1 MDTEQNTTMDGQ
13 NTAIFFFFFA
23 LTLHNYLSSTARI
36 TTSMVKR
43 IWEKCKYHEERIIY
57 SARMSECAM
66 YAQESTTPHWHLG
79 GRTRKLC
86 CTHNSNLV
94 RSGEGGADPPGAR
107 WCTEHKGLILE
118 CSLDLE
124 RAWCFPLMTGCSVV
138 RGVGSPLLERHGSR
152 PLKHQGQKETVQLL
166 APGTPSRAPLHQRT
180 LQILAAGPGLIFQS
194 Y

>member
-1 MDTEQNTTMDGQ
+1 
-13 NTAIFFFFFA
+13 
-23 LTLHNYLSSTARI
+23 
-36 TTSMVKR
+36 
-43 IWEKCKYHEERIIY
+43 
-57 SARMSECAM
+57 MSERAM
-66 YAQESTTPHWHLG
+66 YAWESTTPHWHLG
-79 GRTRKLC
+79 GRTWKLC

-138 RGVGSPLLERHGSR
+138 RGVGSPLLERHGGR

-166 APGTPSRAPLHQRT
+166 APGTPSHAPLHQRT
-180 LQILAAGPGLIFQS
+180 LQILAAGPGLTFQIKVIILNANPFSKWWTVECSPLQIHVTLIVELLNCTAYSGQLAKNSS
-194 Y
+194 YMLKSANTS